1 MRQSIVSVHFP
12 KAGGSSLR
20 TQLQSAFGA
29 ALLLDYSHDPLG
41 QAGSYIADSLPP
53 SVQMVHGHFRPTRY
67 AGVRDA
73 AMITF
78 LRNPIDCLLS
88 VYYFWLDY
96 PRNENSVHG
105 RFLDERPTIIEF
117 ARWSLLQRLMSATYF
132 GGFDMNRFSF
142 VGFHESRSSDL
153 DVLSKLI
160 GVPLDPAL
168 HVNRTASGCDARRN
182 LKSDRH
188 LMSAL
193 ADVLADDL
201 RFYDEQRQRRS
212 N

>member
-1 MRQSIVSVHFP
+1 MLQSIVSVHFP

-41 QAGSYIADSLPP
+41 QAGNYVADSLPP
-53 SVQMVHGHFRPTRY
+53 SVQMVHGHFRATRY

-142 VGFHESRSSDL
+142 VGFHEFAQLRSRRIEQADRRTARSSAARQ
-153 DVLSKLI
+153 SY
-160 GVPLDPAL
+160 GVRL
-168 HVNRTASGCDARRN
+168 RRAQ
-182 LKSDRH
+182 KP
-188 LMSAL
+188 
-193 ADVLADDL
+193 
-201 RFYDEQRQRRS
+201 QK
-212 N
+212 